1 MKEPEA
7 GPVVTG
13 KRPREEEDV
22 SAASAPTAEVSASA
36 AADNDKDDDDDD
48 EDDGDVGP
56 VDDMPVSHEIV
67 LKDHAKVRLE
77 CAA

>member
-1 MKEPEA
+1 M
-7 GPVVTG
+7 VTG
-13 KRPREEEDV
+13 KRPRAEEDV

-36 AADNDKDDDDDD
+36 AANDGNVDDDDD

-67 LKDHAKVRLE
+67 LKDHAKVRLQ
-77 CAA
+77 CSA